1 MKTQR
6 ILGHL
11 VAAAV
16 IGAVAVGAPSAAH
29 AQAPKPTATATT
41 GAKPPTAA
49 TATAAKPPTPPPAG
63 AAGAKPPTT
72 GAAPASNDP
81 KALYADGEKKYKA
94 GDFAGALA
102 SFQGAE
108 AVKPAPQAERYIGL
122 CHDNLGHYADA
133 VSFYEK
139 FLAAVPPKMT
149 KEGDEIKARVAT
161 IKAMPGKIHFETTP
175 AGASIL
181 VDGKQMGVTP
191 ADLDLTPG
199 KHIVKL
205 ELAGYLPIDRDLDV
219 SYGGKQDV
227 KSEMQ
232 AKPAEPPPPPPVAA
246 NPPPSDKPAEPAKP
260 PEPPKEKPSKIPA
273 FITGGLA
280 VAAVGVGTVFGILAL
295 GKQSDF
301 KSSPNAD
308 TADTGENFA
317 LVADM
322 SFGIAI
328 TLGVTSLVLFLTN
341 DDEPAKAA
349 TTVPVKKASN
359 PWKNF
364 SLAPIVTTHGGGA
377 GASFRF

>member
-1 MKTQR
+1 LKTQR
-6 ILGHL
+6 ILGNV

-16 IGAVAVGAPSAAH
+16 VGVLAVGAPSAAH
-29 AQAPKPTATATT
+29 AQGAKPTATATT
-41 GAKPPTAA
+41 TAKPPAA
-49 TATAAKPPTPPPAG
+49 PTTTAKPPTPPPAG
-63 AAGAKPPTT
+63 TGAKPPTT
-72 GAAPASNDP
+72 GAAPAANDP

-94 GDFAGALA
+94 GDFAGALV

-108 AVKPAPQAERYIGL
+108 AVKAAPQAERYIGL

-133 VSFYEK
+133 VTFYEK

-161 IKAMPGKIHFETTP
+161 IKAMPAKIHFETTP

-191 ADLDLTPG
+191 ADVDVTPG

-205 ELAGYLPIDRDLDV
+205 ELAGYLPVDRDLDV
-219 SYGGKQDV
+219 TYGAKQDV
-227 KSEMQ
+227 KSDLQ

-246 NPPPSDKPAEPAKP
+246 NPPPADKPAEPAKP
-260 PEPPKEKPSKIPA
+260 PEPPKEKPSKVPA

-349 TTVPVKKASN
+349 TSAPVKKASN
-359 PWKNF
+359 PWKN
-364 SLAPIVTTHGGGA
+364 LTIAPIVTTQGGGA

>member
-6 ILGHL
+6 ILGKL
-11 VAAAV
+11 VVGAAL
-16 IGAVAVGAPSAAH
+16 GALAVGYVPSTAF
-29 AQAPKPTATATT
+29 AQGAKPTATATT
-41 GAKPPTAA
+41 TAKPPTPPAA
-49 TATAAKPPTPPPAG
+49 TTAAKPPTAPATG
-63 AAGAKPPTT
+63 TAKPPT
-72 GAAPASNDP
+72 GAAPAANDP
-81 KALYADGEKKYKA
+81 KALYADGEKKFKA
-94 GDFAGALA
+94 GDFAGALP
-102 SFQGAE
+102 SFQA
-108 AVKPAPQAERYIGL
+108 ADAIKSAPQAQRYIDL

-133 VSFYEK
+133 VVAYEK
-139 FLAAVPPKMT
+139 FLAAPPAKMV
-149 KEGDEIKARVAT
+149 KETDEIKARVAT
-161 IKAMPGKIHFETTP
+161 IKAMPGKVHVETTP

-181 VDGKQMGVTP
+181 VDGKQMGVSP
-191 ADLDLTPG
+191 ADIELTPG

-205 ELAGYLPIDRDLDV
+205 ELAGYLPIDKDLDV
-219 SYGGKQDV
+219 TYASKADL
-227 KSEMQ
+227 KSELQ
-232 AKPAEPPPPPPVAA
+232 AKPVETPKEPVAVTPPPDTKPAEPP
-246 NPPPSDKPAEPAKP
+246 KP
-260 PEPPKEKPSKIPA
+260 PEPPKEPRSKVPA

-295 GKQSDF
+295 GKQSSF
-301 KSSPNAD
+301 KDSPKAD

-349 TTVPVKKASN
+349 TAIPVKKASS
-359 PWKNF
+359 PFKNF